1 MFKNNGKLKLLII
14 VGTRPEIIRLAA
26 VINKCRKYFD
36 VVLAHTG
43 QNYDYNL
50 NGVFFKDLKLADP
63 EVYLNAVGDDLGATM
78 GNIIDKSYKLMV
90 EIKPD
95 AVLVLGD
102 TNSCL
107 SVIGAKRLH
116 IPIFHM
122 EAGNR
127 CFDECLPEETNR
139 RIVDIISD
147 VNICYSE
154 HARRYLNASSVAPQR
169 TYVSGSPMA
178 EVLHENLAEIEA
190 SDVHQ
195 RLGLEKGKYIL
206 LSAHREENIDTEK
219 NFTSLF
225 TAINKMAVKY
235 DMTILFSCH
244 PRSSNRLE
252 KSSFQLFFKDLKLA
266 DPEVYLN
273 AVGDDLG
280 ATMGNIID
288 KSYKLM
294 VEIKPDAVLVL
305 GDTNSCLSV
314 IGAKRLHIPIFHM
327 EAGNRCFDE
336 CLPEETNRRIVDIIS
351 DVNICYSEHA
361 RRYLNASS
369 VAPQRTYVSGS
380 PMAEVLHENLAEIEA
395 SDVHQR
401 LGLEKGKYILLS
413 AHREENIDTE
423 KNFTSLFTA
432 INKMAEKYDMPILY
446 SCHPR
451 SRNRLEKSGF
461 QLDPRVIRQ
470 EPLGFHDYN
479 CLQMNAFAVVSDSG
493 TLPEESSFFT
503 SVGHSFPAVCIR
515 TSTERPEA
523 LDKGCFVLA
532 GINTPPRKERLPA
545 RSACDPSGTSRFPRL
560 QLSSDECIC
569 SSF

>member
-1 MFKNNGKLKLLII
+1 MDLKTNYSDVAFKNDGRLKLLII

-36 VVLAHTG
+36 CILAHTG

-63 EVYLNAVGDDLGATM
+63 EVYMDAVGDDLGATM
-78 GNIIDKSYKLMV
+78 GNIINASYKLMV
-90 EIKPD
+90 QVQPD

-178 EVLHENLAEIEA
+178 EVLHENLEEIKN
-190 SDVHQ
+190 SDVHA
-195 RLGLEKGKYIL
+195 RLGLEKGRYIL

-219 NFTSLF
+219 NF
-225 TAINKMAVKY
+225 I
-235 DMTILFSCH
+235 
-244 PRSSNRLE
+244 
-252 KSSFQLFFKDLKLA
+252 
-266 DPEVYLN
+266 
-273 AVGDDLG
+273 
-280 ATMGNIID
+280 
-288 KSYKLM
+288 
-294 VEIKPDAVLVL
+294 
-305 GDTNSCLSV
+305 
-314 IGAKRLHIPIFHM
+314 
-327 EAGNRCFDE
+327 
-336 CLPEETNRRIVDIIS
+336 
-351 DVNICYSEHA
+351 
-361 RRYLNASS
+361 
-369 VAPQRTYVSGS
+369 
-380 PMAEVLHENLAEIEA
+380 
-395 SDVHQR
+395 
-401 LGLEKGKYILLS
+401 
-413 AHREENIDTE
+413 
-423 KNFTSLFTA
+423 SLFTA

-451 SRNRLEKSGF
+451 SRNRLEASGF

-503 SVGHSFPAVCIR
+503 SVGHPFPAVCIR

-523 LDKGCFVLA
+523 LDKGCFILA
-532 GINTPPRKERLPA
+532 GINEHDLLQAVDVAVEMVKNGDNGIPVPNYTDENVSTKIVKLIQSYTGVVNKMVWRK
-545 RSACDPSGTSRFPRL
+545 
-560 QLSSDECIC
+560 
-569 SSF
+569 